1 MISEILRKM
10 AFKRAIGLENRLKTQ
25 RERAWNRTG
34 KKVEFFSQKSN
45 KGNEYMTQIHEPAL

>member
-1 MISEILRKM
+1 M

-34 KKVEFFSQKSN
+34 KKLEYFFQKTH
-45 KGNEYMTQIHEPAL
+45 KGNEYMSQIHEPALN